1 MLIKKTMKKTFVV
14 LMMLLGSGIVN
25 TILQAQETEINL
37 DKIFCYR
44 QIEKQNNVLTI
55 TLLIN
60 TKGLEREKTLKIKEK
75 FPNGFQCKIKEG
87 YGSTNAAAENS
98 ILFVWSVLPQNE
110 LFVVKY
116 ELTSPASLNESINI
130 NGNVSF
136 LSETGIKYVSVEQR
150 DFMSNSEIAMK
161 IKNIPP
167 YQPGSNAPAT
177 VQSSNITVSDV
188 PKTTVSSTPVTPVS
202 ENTTAPKPVIRTNV
216 KEEPISNQTIE
227 NKTTSQNN
235 INSKANVE
243 PIKPTTEEPVKKES
257 PNVTELPP
265 VTNKTVTKAP
275 NTVSTPSGFYYT
287 VQLGASPK
295 KLPSNY
301 YDKYQ
306 FNQPVDELFVDNM
319 YKYSVGKFNTLKEAN
334 NYQNYVKQKGLQ
346 CFVVAYNKG
355 KKITVKEALAI
366 SKQ

>member
-1 MLIKKTMKKTFVV
+1 MKKTVVV
-14 LMMLLGSGIVN
+14 LMVLLGIGILNVN
-25 TILQAQETEINL
+25 IQAQENEINF
-37 DKIFCYR
+37 DKVFCYR
-44 QIEKQNNVLTI
+44 QIEKQSNVLTI
-55 TLLIN
+55 TLLVN

-87 YGSTNAAAENS
+87 YGSTNAVAENS
-98 ILFVWSVLPQNE
+98 ILFVWSVLPKSE
-110 LFVVKY
+110 LFLVKY
-116 ELTSPASLNESINI
+116 ELTSTAALNESVSI

-136 LSETGIKYVSVEQR
+136 LSETGIKYVSVEQH
-150 DFMSNSEIAMK
+150 DYMNNKDIALK

-188 PKTTVSSTPVTPVS
+188 PKSTTSNTTTTPVTPVS

-227 NKTTSQNN
+227 NKTTTQNN
-235 INSKANVE
+235 IDSKANVE
-243 PIKPTTEEPVKKES
+243 PIKPITEEPVKKEN

-346 CFVVAYNKG
+346 CFVVAYNDG
-355 KKITVKEALAI
+355 KKITIKEALAI